1 MTNERKAL
9 IDKMLRTDVS
19 NQFDSEYVSPARK
32 REIAVC
38 QAPMFM
44 GCGHQLTESESDYY
58 DNRRHLPRLC
68 KRCVLEER
76 AR

>member
-1 MTNERKAL
+1 MGMEATHMTEERKAL

-19 NQFDSEYVSPARK
+19 NQFDREYVSPERK

-38 QAPMFM
+38 QAPIR
-44 GCGHQLTESESDYY
+44 GE
-58 DNRRHLPRLC
+58 R
-68 KRCVLEER
+68 R